1 VTARL
6 RLSPAGVDDID
17 ALHRFWIEPDV
28 RRYLWDDVV
37 ISRERAA
44 DVVASSLESFRT
56 RGFGVWV
63 ARARVDGRL
72 VGFAGLRAVG
82 EDVELL
88 VGIAPPL
95 WRRGFGIE
103 AARAVLAFGFA
114 QAGLAR
120 IVGHADLP
128 NQASI
133 RLMEA
138 LGMRATG
145 RVVID
150 GLELVRYVIDAPATV
165 V

>member
-1 VTARL
+1 MTGRL
-6 RLSPAGVDDID
+6 LLSPAGVDDID
-17 ALHRFWIEPDV
+17 ALHRLWIEPGV

-44 DVVASSLESFRT
+44 AAVASSLESFRT
-56 RGFGVWV
+56 RGFGLWI
-63 ARARVDGRL
+63 ARADGRA
-72 VGFAGLRAVG
+72 VGSAGLRAVG

-88 VGIAPPL
+88 VAIAPEL
-95 WRRGFGIE
+95 WRRGYGIE
-103 AARAVLAFGFA
+103 AARAVLAFGFE
-114 QAGLAR
+114 QAGLTR
-120 IVGHADLP
+120 IVGHADPP

-145 RVVID
+145 RVVLD
-150 GLELVRYVIDAPATV
+150 GLELLRYAIDAPATV